1 MRLTKSNPTG
11 GYSYLSDG
19 VSPASDVLSDG
30 YSAFTP
36 GISEINGAGSRF
48 YLADAQGNSRGL
60 LDAGQGN
67 PDGYNWD
74 AFGNAVSRLGTNPTA
89 YAWNEESGYQSDNDS
104 GLKLLRHRYYDSWTG
119 RFLSQ
124 DPAGDGDN
132 WYAYCDND
140 PMNETDPSGL
150 SSFFDPSKFGTAP
163 GAGPSAWGDYNNG
176 DPGTYDFFSGGS
188 YTHSV
193 TISAALNAA
202 FTSTSGPMM
211 GGGGMGGGMFAG
223 PPNRGGGRLSPNEA
237 NRANDISS
245 HMERLRRL
253 ALKKTGEAYEDKL
266 KLPGHHDDELTN
278 PSKSR
283 YGHRVRLQRQIKAPW
298 NALRAELKEILE
310 RAGIAGAAALD
321 DLTIDFTG
329 FGYFDPT
336 LLHQKSYRGIDVTPN
351 V

>member
-132 WYAYCDND
+132 WYGYCDND
-140 PMNETDPSGL
+140 PMDETDPSGL

-211 GGGGMGGGMFAG
+211 GGGGMGGGMFAAAPKLSGSEAG
-223 PPNRGGGRLSPNEA
+223 PNGTRYRMDFKEKPVPDMHIKHSGGETNVTHKGGYRRGIHRGQQLVP
-237 NRANDISS
+237 
-245 HMERLRRL
+245 LP
-253 ALKKTGEAYEDKL
+253 KK
-266 KLPGHHDDELTN
+266 
-278 PSKSR
+278 
-283 YGHRVRLQRQIKAPW
+283 
-298 NALRAELKEILE
+298 LRAPYRPIIKEFMKKAAQAIDGAGEWAGKWLTKGNGAGLE
-310 RAGIAGAAALD
+310 
-321 DLTIDFTG
+321 
-329 FGYFDPT
+329 T
-336 LLHQKSYRGIDVTPN
+336 LEEEGE
-351 V
+351 

>member
-132 WYAYCDND
+132 WYGYCGND
-140 PMNETDPSGL
+140 PMDEVDPAGL
-150 SSFFDPSKFGTAP
+150 MPAP
-163 GAGPSAWGDYNNG
+163 TGAGMWGING
-176 DPGTYDFFSGGS
+176 STSSDAATAMSGGFAYS
-188 YTHSV
+188 GSSDTPIYNALFTAV
-193 TISAALNAA
+193 KGTDQIVGCFITGLAGTI
-202 FTSTSGPMM
+202 
-211 GGGGMGGGMFAG
+211 GGGQTINSFVVGGDTYRRLGGQQEHGTHVHKGG
-223 PPNRGGGRLSPNEA
+223 PNGPRYNREGQEVDGRERPLNRGNDVPKRLRDKFKKGFDREFPPPQADDAPELAPFTRWLA
-237 NRANDISS
+237 NRSDADLLAMSVGVAGLIVGSYYISP
-245 HMERLRRL
+245 LL
-253 ALKKTGEAYEDKL
+253 APVAGRALVPL
-266 KLPGHHDDELTN
+266 L
-278 PSKSR
+278 
-283 YGHRVRLQRQIKAPW
+283 AP
-298 NALRAELKEILE
+298 
-310 RAGIAGAAALD
+310 
-321 DLTIDFTG
+321 
-329 FGYFDPT
+329 
-336 LLHQKSYRGIDVTPN
+336 
-351 V
+351 

>member
-140 PMNETDPSGL
+140 PMDETDPSGL

-163 GAGPSAWGDYNNG
+163 GAGPSAWGDYNSG

-211 GGGGMGGGMFAG
+211 GMGPAGGMFAQPGRAPGKPPLSAYKAALKQVHALVGKLPGSARGKANNGSPMRSMGKVGYRLDPGHVDTATVKYPESEKGIHFNYEDYTGGKRKTSAGVKGAVPVEGGGGMGGGMWHEPDG
-223 PPNRGGGRLSPNEA
+223 SDGEEA
-237 NRANDISS
+237 METGHIPAN
-245 HMERLRRL
+245 
-253 ALKKTGEAYEDKL
+253 
-266 KLPGHHDDELTN
+266 
-278 PSKSR
+278 
-283 YGHRVRLQRQIKAPW
+283 
-298 NALRAELKEILE
+298 
-310 RAGIAGAAALD
+310 
-321 DLTIDFTG
+321 
-329 FGYFDPT
+329 
-336 LLHQKSYRGIDVTPN
+336 
-351 V
+351 